1 MTLGISR
8 IGFSAYC
15 ARKPSDRQLENEA
28 PSQKIHGVFE
38 QHCGRYGTKRI
49 AHSLQ
54 DEWIKV
60 NRKRIVKLMLSMD
73 LYAKG
78 ARKASKN
85 YNKKHTTKACS
96 NLLDQCF
103 MTGQRN
109 KV

>member
-1 MTLGISR
+1 
-8 IGFSAYC
+8 
-15 ARKPSDRQLENEA
+15 
-28 PSQKIHGVFE
+28 
-38 QHCGRYGTKRI
+38 
-49 AHSLQ
+49 
-54 DEWIKV
+54 
-60 NRKRIVKLMLSMD
+60 MLSMD